1 MEPKGSQME
10 PKGIQKLVR
19 NRFQKWSRKEPDM
32 RPIWSPISTKA
43 GLSHLVIF
51 FMFAKLGQEVAKMGP
66 EGYQDRPEQV
76 KIGLI

>member
-1 MEPKGSQME
+1 MDP
-10 PKGIQKLVR
+10 GITP
-19 NRFQKWSRKEPDM
+19 KWSPKSIQAR
-32 RPIWSPISTKA
+32 
-43 GLSHLVIF
+43 LSHLVIF